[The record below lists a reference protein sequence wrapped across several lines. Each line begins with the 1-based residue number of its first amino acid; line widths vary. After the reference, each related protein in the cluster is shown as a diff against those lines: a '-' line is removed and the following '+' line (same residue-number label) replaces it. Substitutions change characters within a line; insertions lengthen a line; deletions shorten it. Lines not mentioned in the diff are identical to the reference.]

1 MQILRCSAAFCKTRK
16 GQNSKRKRH
25 LMPEVEEK
33 ITTVEKIISIKIKWY
48 KMHKKSDNKAEKCTK

>member
-25 LMPEVEEK
+25 LRPEAEEK
-33 ITTVEKIISIKIKWY
+33 ITTVGKNASIKIK
-48 KMHKKSDNKAEKCTK
+48 